1 MLLVGLKKFLV
12 MMLLLISLSAFR
24 QLWTSS
30 TNIADRGTD
39 ALDRWEANMILAK
52 EDLPINRGLVG
63 YISEENVPGAEYE
76 YWDSETEFLLT
87 QYALAPLVLKK
98 GPIAEWNVV
107 VLNDKDLETWLTAYH
122 GQYEI
127 TTIKGKVRIFHNLGT
142 P

>member
-1 MLLVGLKKFLV
+1 MLLAGLRNILV
-12 MMLLLISLSAFR
+12 IVMLVISLSAIR

-30 TNIADRGTD
+30 MNIADRGTN
-39 ALDRWEANMILAK
+39 ALDRWEANMILVK

-107 VLNDKDLETWLTAYH
+107 VLSDKDLATWLAAYP

-127 TTIKGKVRIFHNLGT
+127 TTIKGKVRIFHNLGN

>member
-1 MLLVGLKKFLV
+1 MLLAGLRKILV
-12 MMLLLISLSAFR
+12 IVMLVISLSAIR

-30 TNIADRGTD
+30 MNIADRGSD

-52 EDLPINRGLVG
+52 EDLPINRGVVG

-107 VLNDKDLETWLTAYH
+107 VLNDKDLATWLTAYH
-122 GQYEI
+122 GHYEI
-127 TTIKGKVRIFHNLGT
+127 TTIKGKVRIFRNLGI